1 MWRGWVLTKPS
12 SRMTQAGCPIT
23 QLSSDTIYLERA
35 SDPKGWG
42 LSPTRLPPPASH
54 KITPKWSPDWIRV
67 PGTNSLGSINLLE
80 WVAEL
85 REIFYLLD
93 DQFII
98 KEYNSGTG
106 RWKRCLG
113 QGMGKECGVSV
124 LSWSSE
130 TLPESTGVCQPRSPL
145 TLILWGFYGG
155 FITCTRLIKS
165 LITADWI
172 QCPLLP
178 RRWGW
183 DWNFQTSN
191 QMFSSAVTQPP
202 SLGSSHVTWLS

>member
-1 MWRGWVLTKPS
+1 MVAWVSSHTTKQP
-12 SRMTQAGCPIT
+12 
-23 QLSSDTIYLERA
+23 SDTSWVSYNSTQFWHYLPGESVRQQRLRA
-35 SDPKGWG
+35 QSYKTAP
-42 LSPTRLPPPASH
+42 PTSH
-54 KITPKWSPDWIRV
+54 KITPKSSPDWIRV

-113 QGMGKECGVSV
+113 QGMEKECGVSV
-124 LSWSSE
+124 LSWISE

-155 FITCTRLIKS
+155 FIICTRLIKS

-191 QMFSSAVTQPP
+191 QMLSSAVTQPP
-202 SLGSSHVTWLS
+202 SLGSSHVTSLS